1 MLDVGTHTGKYYN
14 YDRMEAERDATY
26 DTPREILEDLKIA
39 KPAFTDELGT
49 RYWMAHIGE
58 GVKQYT
64 INTPKDFNSS
74 EVVKRKTFKYN
85 IIQNHGNKFRNAMTG
100 PNPEYAKMINY
111 FETDYEFM
119 SQYVYIADYLHA
131 CQSLSAAEI
140 SNDGTLY
147 DPLTTN

>member
-85 IIQNHGNKFRNAMTG
+85 II
-100 PNPEYAKMINY
+100 
-111 FETDYEFM
+111 
-119 SQYVYIADYLHA
+119 
-131 CQSLSAAEI
+131 
-140 SNDGTLY
+140 
-147 DPLTTN
+147 